1 MASFWVFILSFL
13 GEFLTDEF
21 ERMKWNCLGTA
32 NRESTFHCALPCWSI
47 HRRLLCFWEGSRP
60 AAFSY
65 LWLSFSIR
73 KTTYMQIHVIFS
85 LSAIKMISLIS
96 IFWLLCLSLQTSW
109 TQMAGEK
116 KKTLPSLLTSEV
128 TMPINWGWRVKE
140 YWMSEERENVIKL
153 SFQKMEE

>member
-32 NRESTFHCALPCWSI
+32 NRESTFHCALPCCSI

-65 LWLSFSIR
+65 LWLSFSVR

-85 LSAIKMISLIS
+85 LPAIKMISLIS
-96 IFWLLCLSLQTSW
+96 VCWLLCLSLQTSW
-109 TQMAGEK
+109 TQMAGGK
-116 KKTLPSLLTSEV
+116 KKLCHLFRPLKSPCPLTEDEEWRNTECLKSE
-128 TMPINWGWRVKE
+128 
-140 YWMSEERENVIKL
+140 
-153 SFQKMEE
+153 KML